1 MSEEILVNVSPIE
14 CRVAVLD
21 NGLVQEVY
29 YERARRNSCV
39 GNLYKGRV
47 VRVMPGMQAAF
58 VDIGLERT
66 AFLHAADLRPPP
78 AAAAAGDE
86 RPPCI
91 SRRLAAGDE
100 VIVQV
105 VKDPLGQKGA
115 RLTAQISLPSR
126 YLVMLPGVANI
137 GVSVRIEDEAE
148 RERLRQLLIA
158 LLDERRMA
166 ELNAGWILRTNAD
179 GCAAEAL
186 ARDIDYLS
194 RLWSVVEQRAA
205 AAACGDCIFEE
216 LSLPLRLMRDLWH
229 ADTARVRVDEP
240 RTLDKIATFAAA
252 YISGGTVDL
261 ELHTGSRPLFDHY
274 GVEDEIQRA
283 LQRTV
288 SLKSGGYIVIDR
300 TEALIAIDVNTG
312 GYLGQRNM
320 EETLFRTNLEAAQAI
335 ARQLRLRN
343 LGGIIIIDF
352 IDMQDERH
360 REQVLRTLEQALA
373 RDHARTRL
381 YAFSELG
388 LVQLTRKRTTESLEQ
403 LLTEPCERC
412 AGSGRVKTVMSV
424 CGEIFREI
432 QRAARQFESGRLM
445 VIAAP
450 AVIETIGDEFT
461 ATIAE
466 LEERGAPPIALK
478 AEEGYGQ
485 EQFDVVLL

>member
-1 MSEEILVNVSPIE
+1 MSVEILVNVSPIE

-29 YERARRNSCV
+29 CERARRNSCV
-39 GNLYKGRV
+39 GNLYKGQV

-78 AAAAAGDE
+78 TASGDE

-91 SRRLAAGDE
+91 SRRLSAGDE
-100 VIVQV
+100 LIVQV

-115 RLTAQISLPSR
+115 RLTAQISLPAR
-126 YLVMLPGVANI
+126 YLVMLPGISNI

-148 RERLRQLLIA
+148 RERLRQLLLA
-158 LLDERRMA
+158 LLDERRMT
-166 ELNAGWILRTNAD
+166 ELNAGWILRTNAE
-179 GCAAEAL
+179 GCEAEAL
-186 ARDIDYLS
+186 ARDIEYLS
-194 RLWSVVEQRAA
+194 RLWTTLEERAA
-205 AAACGDCIFEE
+205 AAGCGDCIFEE
-216 LSLPLRLMRDLWH
+216 ISLPLRVMRDLWY
-229 ADTARVRVDEP
+229 ADNVHVRVDER
-240 RTLDKIATFAAA
+240 RTMDKIAAFATS
-252 YISGGTVDL
+252 YIAGGVVDL
-261 ELHTGSRPLFDHY
+261 ELHDGSRPLFDHY

-288 SLKSGGYIVIDR
+288 ALKSGGYIVIDR

-343 LGGIIIIDF
+343 LGGIIIVDF
-352 IDMQDERH
+352 IDMADERH
-360 REQVLRTLEQALA
+360 RVQVLQTLERTLAL
-373 RDHARTRL
+373 DHARTRL
-381 YAFSELG
+381 YPFSELG

-403 LLTEPCERC
+403 LLTETCVHC

-424 CGEIFREI
+424 CSEIFREI
-432 QRAARQFESGRLM
+432 QRATRQFETGQLM

-450 AVIETIGDEFT
+450 TVIEKIHDEFT
-461 ATIAE
+461 TTIAE
-466 LEERGAPPIALK
+466 LEERGAPPISFK